1 MKCIQCGKEIDDDLK
16 FCPYCG
22 TKQTRT
28 ESSEKQL
35 NEGPNVNYH
44 KEDNSRLNQYLT
56 KISSGKMTAISG
68 IINGIFILVMVYIVS
83 KLKHLEGLEELY
95 KALKPLPGVYYC
107 SLFFAI

>member
-28 ESSEKQL
+28 EPSVKQL

-83 KLKHLEGLEELY
+83 KLINNFINFIII
-95 KALKPLPGVYYC
+95 
-107 SLFFAI
+107 SFFNTIDPIAFTFYR